1 MIRASRTSGL
11 RLFVQF
17 SLSDDAPR
25 SGVLEYRRM
34 LVTVADGL
42 IGAINDLAVALTTD
56 CLDRSVVG

>member
-1 MIRASRTSGL
+1 
-11 RLFVQF
+11 
-17 SLSDDAPR
+17 
-25 SGVLEYRRM
+25 M